1 MALNPFKKNASD
13 TDEMSFVDHLEA
25 LRWHLVRAVVAI
37 LVAAIAIFINIDWIF
52 DHIIL
57 APIQKDFITY
67 TGLCQLSH
75 RLGIGDTLCMP
86 VVETPLQ
93 STAFSSLFMTSIQ
106 IAIMGGFILAFP
118 YVFWELWKFIKP
130 ALSDR
135 ELKNT
140 RGSILFVS
148 FFFFMGVSFAY
159 FLLAPFTFSFLA
171 NYTLG
176 TQGIMVVRPTLDDY
190 IENLVNIIVGCG
202 IAFQLPVVSYVL
214 TKIGLITPRFLKEYR
229 RFAIVIILVVA
240 AVITPSPDWMSQL
253 IVFLPL
259 WLLYEFSIHISAR
272 AMEKEGIPPAEW
284 S

>member
-1 MALNPFKKNASD
+1 MALNPFKRDLADNA
-13 TDEMSFVDHLEA
+13 EMSFVDHLEA
-25 LRWHLVRAVVAI
+25 LRWHLVRAALAI
-37 LVAAIAIFINIDWIF
+37 LVSAIVIFIQIDWIF
-52 DHIIL
+52 DHVIL

-67 TGLCQLSH
+67 TGLCELS
-75 RLGIGDTLCMP
+75 RKIGLGEALCMP
-86 VVETPLQ
+86 FVETPLQ

-106 IAIMGGFILAFP
+106 IAIMGGFIVAFP
-118 YVFWELWKFIKP
+118 YVFWELWKFVKP
-130 ALSDR
+130 ALSER

-140 RGSILFVS
+140 RGAILFVS
-148 FFFFMGVSFAY
+148 FFFFLGVAFAY

-176 TQGIMVVRPTLDDY
+176 NSQMMVVRPTLDDY

-202 IAFQLPVVSYVL
+202 LAFQLPVVSYVL

-229 RFAIVIILVVA
+229 RYAVVIILVVA
-240 AVITPSPDWMSQL
+240 AIITPSPDWMSQL

-259 WLLYEFSIHISAR
+259 WALYEFSIYISAR
-272 AMEKEGIPPAEW
+272 AMDKEMAAPAEW

>member
-1 MALNPFKKNASD
+1 
-13 TDEMSFVDHLEA
+13 
-25 LRWHLVRAVVAI
+25 
-37 LVAAIAIFINIDWIF
+37 
-52 DHIIL
+52 
-57 APIQKDFITY
+57 
-67 TGLCQLSH
+67 
-75 RLGIGDTLCMP
+75 
-86 VVETPLQ
+86 
-93 STAFSSLFMTSIQ
+93 
-106 IAIMGGFILAFP
+106 
-118 YVFWELWKFIKP
+118 
-130 ALSDR
+130 
-135 ELKNT
+135 
-140 RGSILFVS
+140 
-148 FFFFMGVSFAY
+148 
-159 FLLAPFTFSFLA
+159 LA

-229 RFAIVIILVVA
+229 RFAVVIILVVA

-272 AMEKEGIPPAEW
+272 AMEKDGIPPAEW